1 VSEVVAELVARATAV
16 GLIAALDATSDFPN
30 AQRLG
35 ALLALNGSTLADAI
49 AAWLD
54 DRSLRT
60 ILLVSGTSGALKKD
74 EIFRVLRPAHLQVS
88 NT

>member
-1 VSEVVAELVARATAV
+1 MRYATV
-16 GLIAALDATSDFPN
+16 IDP
-30 AQRLG
+30 
-35 ALLALNGSTLADAI
+35 
-49 AAWLD
+49 
-54 DRSLRT
+54 LR